1 MSGTAGGAPIRFL
14 DCHCQIG
21 SFEGM
26 EEAHFTRVDEL
37 LAEMEYLGI
46 AEALVTHRW
55 ASRWAP
61 RRGNEKLDAVIAT
74 YPNLYPCYV
83 ALPPGTDESAPPRE
97 FAETVKAQHGAVRV
111 CPSDH
116 QWRLTDWCA
125 GGLLEALEAQAVPVL
140 VAISQTSWDD
150 VAAVLERYRRLPVIV
165 LDTSY
170 RINRTIYPLFAR
182 YANLHLETHSYQI
195 PWGIEDV
202 TRRFGAERLVF
213 GTGLPESD
221 GGGPISQVMYSALSD
236 EQRALIAGGT
246 MRRMLGIEQ
255 PAAEEAGTK

>member
-1 MSGTAGGAPIRFL
+1 MHMSSSAGGAPIRFM

-26 EEAHFTRVDEL
+26 EEPHFTTVEDL

-46 AEALVTHRW
+46 SDALVTHRW
-55 ASRWAP
+55 ASRWSP
-61 RRGNEKLDAVIAT
+61 RLGNEKLDETIAP

-83 ALPPGTDESAPPRE
+83 ALPPTTGEIAPPAE
-97 FAETVKAQHGAVRV
+97 FARAVKANHGAVRV

-125 GGLLEALEAQAVPVL
+125 GRLLEALEAEGIPIL
-140 VAISQTSWDD
+140 VAMQQTSFDD
-150 VAAVLERYRRLPVIV
+150 IAAVLERYSGLSIIV
-165 LDTSY
+165 MDTSY

-182 YANLHLETHSYQI
+182 YPKLRLEIHSYQI

-202 TRRFGAERLVF
+202 TERFGPERLVF

-221 GGGPISQVMYSALSD
+221 GGGPISQVIYSPLPE
-236 EQRALIAGGT
+236 EQRALIAGGNL
-246 MRRMLGIEQ
+246 RRMLGIE
-255 PAAEEAGTK
+255 EGL